1 MGLDPDIY
9 LEVQGN
15 CESLSRNRWS
25 AVSDFK
31 SGPPKYEAGLLPND
45 RDIRW
50 DKEHNRFLVSVL
62 TILRCYSVN
71 SIGELVT
78 AEGLETLCRLE

>member
-1 MGLDPDIY
+1 MRFDPDIC
-9 LEVQGN
+9 LEEQGN

-25 AVSDFK
+25 AIHDFK

-50 DKEHNRFLVSVL
+50 EKKRNRFFISVL
-62 TILRCYSVN
+62 TILHCYSVN
-71 SIGELVT
+71 SIGELV
-78 AEGLETLCRLE
+78 AAVGLETLCCLK